1 MKKALIVI
9 LVAVLA
15 LIVTSANATMTAG
28 LNSHVVAPPTNHHGP
43 IPTLDDQ
50 CTIDFIGF
58 TYGYYSGNTYWP
70 GGGGTY
76 YMTGFMFTNTCTPGE
91 TLFAYCN
98 DMDHSLYQ
106 DPYCVNIDP
115 RVVNP
120 LYPEQ
125 YPAMAYVMTWYPVL
139 SGPDDAIMQLAIW
152 KLSDDERPSS
162 STYLVPFYRIPSP
175 YNLNTLYNS
184 DPTMN
189 DPANQRDSLALGLT
203 DGIPRNVFMCGDQL
217 NASPGGAVINSGMV
231 TVPIT
236 ISLTRGA
243 GAIAVG
249 NTSLSGVRVLVST
262 DYGTLSATDVLTDA
276 SGNATLTVTAP
287 LHSNTDAHLQFCTKG
302 SWPKSITACEGAG
315 YQQLLVQQLTHGQ
328 LCEQC
333 IRLRVPGDSWEPAEL
348 ASFTAV
354 SGAEGI
360 ELAWRTAS
368 ETNLS
373 RWDVERS
380 DIGAA
385 YRPIA
390 QLTAANVAAG
400 HSYRYVDTDVQ
411 HNVTYS
417 YRLVDVDFNG
427 NRTAHDVTAQ
437 ASWTTTVSNVP
448 VAYELYA
455 NYPNPFNPET
465 RIRFALPEASSV
477 TLKVYDAV
485 GHEVATLASG
495 ELAAGEHSVN
505 FKAENLPSGLYFYT
519 LKSGTFTQ
527 TRKMILM
534 K

>member
-1 MKKALIVI
+1 MKKVLTVI
-9 LVAVLA
+9 LVAA
-15 LIVTSANATMTAG
+15 LVILTNSAFATTSVGTA
-28 LNSHVVAPPTNHHGP
+28 SHMVPPASHRVMG
-43 IPTLDDQ
+43 TLDNQ

-58 TYGYYSGNTYWP
+58 TYGYYTGGTYWP

-76 YMTGFMFTNTCTPGE
+76 YMTGLMFSNSCTPGE

-98 DMDHSLYQ
+98 DMDHSLMY
-106 DPYCVNIDP
+106 DPYCVDINP
-115 RVVNP
+115 RIVNP

-139 SGPDDAIMQLAIW
+139 NGFDDMVMQLAIW
-152 KLSDDERPSS
+152 KLSNDERPASP
-162 STYLVPFYRIPSP
+162 TFNRPFYAIPNR

-184 DPTMN
+184 DPSVN

-203 DGIPRNVFMCGDQL
+203 DGIPRNVFICGDQL
-217 NASPGGAVINSGMV
+217 DASTGGAIITGNIV

-236 ISLTRGA
+236 INLTRGA
-243 GAIAVG
+243 GAVAIG
-249 NTSLSGVRVLVST
+249 DTSRSGVRILIST
-262 DYGTLSATDVLTDA
+262 ETNFGVLSATDVLTDIN
-276 SGNATLTVTAP
+276 GNASISISAP
-287 LHSNTDAHLQFCTKG
+287 AHSNTDAHVLICTKG
-302 SWPKSITACEGAG
+302 SWPKSIVACEGAG

-348 ASFTAV
+348 TSFTAV
-354 SGAEGI
+354 SGSEGI

-380 DIGAA
+380 DLGAA

-417 YRLVDVDFNG
+417 YRLVDVDLSG
-427 NRTAHDVTAQ
+427 HRTAHDITVQ
-437 ASWTTTVSNVP
+437 ASWTTTASNVP
-448 VAYELYA
+448 AAYELFT

-465 RIRFALPEASSV
+465 RIRFALPDASSV

-485 GHEVATLASG
+485 GHEVASLVNG
-495 ELAAGEHSVN
+495 ELSAGEHSVT